1 MPRNKD
7 LKRLVRGRMD
17 KTGESYSTARAQ
29 ITKKAA
35 RKAVP
40 TKAAPAIDYATLAG
54 KSDAVIKTQTGRD
67 WTQWTRALDRDGA
80 AQMRHRD
87 IATLVHEKY
96 EVRDWWAQTV
106 TVGYERIK
114 GLRSIGQRR
123 DGLYEAAKSRTFTV
137 PVATLFDAFA
147 NARTRKR
154 WLPET
159 VKVRTAAPPKTMRIG
174 WDDGTIVVLG
184 FTDKGKGKSAVAVQH
199 GKLADRAAVER
210 MKKLW
215 GDRFDA
221 LAEILTKS

>member
-35 RKAVP
+35 RK
-40 TKAAPAIDYATLAG
+40 TAPAIDYAALAG

-67 WTQWTRALDRDGA
+67 WAAWTRTLDRDGA
-80 AQMRHRD
+80 AQMQHRD
-87 IATLVHEKY
+87 IAALVHEKY

-114 GLRSIGQRR
+114 GLRAIGQRR
-123 DGLYEAAKSRTFTV
+123 DGLYEASKSRTFSV

-147 NARTRKR
+147 NARVRKR

-159 VKVRTAAPPKTMRIG
+159 IKLRTSTPPKTMRIG
-174 WDDGTIVVLG
+174 WQDETIVVLG
-184 FTDKGKGKSAVAVQH
+184 FMDKGKGKSAVAVQH
-199 GKLADRAAVER
+199 TKLPDRAAVER
-210 MKKLW
+210 MKQLW
-215 GDRFDA
+215 GERFDA
-221 LAEILTKS
+221 LAELLTKR

>member
-7 LKRLVRGRMD
+7 LKRIVRGRMD

-35 RKAVP
+35 RK
-40 TKAAPAIDYATLAG
+40 TAPPIDYAALAG

-67 WTQWTRALDRDGA
+67 WADWTRTLDRDGA
-80 AQMRHRD
+80 AQMQHRD
-87 IATLVHEKY
+87 IATLVHDKY
-96 EVRDWWAQTV
+96 KVRDWWAQTV

-114 GLRSIGQRR
+114 GLRAIGQRR
-123 DGLYEAAKSRTFTV
+123 DGLYEASKSRTFGV

-147 NARTRKR
+147 NARVRKR

-159 VKVRTAAPPKTMRIG
+159 IKVRTSTPPKTMRIG

-184 FTDKGKGKSAVAVQH
+184 FMDRGKGKSAVAVQH
-199 GKLADRAAVER
+199 GKLPDRAAVER
-210 MKKLW
+210 MKKVW
-215 GDRFDA
+215 GERFDV
-221 LAEILTKS
+221 LAEVLTKR